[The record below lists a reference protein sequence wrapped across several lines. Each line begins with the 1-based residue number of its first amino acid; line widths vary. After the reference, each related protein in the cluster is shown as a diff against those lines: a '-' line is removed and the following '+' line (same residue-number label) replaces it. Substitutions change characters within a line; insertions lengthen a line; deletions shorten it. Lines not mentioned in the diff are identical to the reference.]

1 MKQPKHIWLFG
12 LLGTMTLLLVP
23 VVLMWPKATSPLDNP
38 WANVPERP
46 AHTEHAD
53 LYEGKT
59 FETGPDVTRACLE
72 CHEDAAHQVA
82 QTVHWTWESKPVEM
96 AGRTEPIT
104 VGKKNSINNFCIGI
118 QSNWSGCTKCH
129 AGYGWSDETF
139 DFSQE
144 ENVDCLICHADSST
158 YAKGTSGLPAEG
170 VDLLAAAK
178 SVNYPTRDNCGTC
191 HFNGGGG
198 NAVKHGDLDESLS
211 NPEGSLDIHMGE
223 LNFQCTDCH
232 QTSDHNISGRAIS
245 VSVDN
250 ANQIYC
256 ADCHNAVP
264 HEDERVN
271 LHLDTVACQTCHIPN
286 TALEDPT
293 KVAWDWSTAGQD
305 TIEDPHFY
313 LKIKGSFI
321 YEGNYQ
327 PEYFWYNG
335 NVSYRYLYG
344 DVIDPTQQTP
354 INTPAGSISDPTA
367 KIWPFKVHYA
377 KQPYDTVNNYLV
389 QPQTVGEYWVNFDWV
404 KAITLGMESI
414 NLPFS
419 GEYGFAETVMYWPQ
433 THMVQP
439 AENTLQCTAC
449 HAESGEGR
457 LNWIAL
463 GYPGDPAEWG
473 GRETQP

>member
-1 MKQPKHIWLFG
+1 M
-12 LLGTMTLLLVP
+12 
-23 VVLMWPKATSPLDNP
+23 
-38 WANVPERP
+38 E
-46 AHTEHAD
+46 
-53 LYEGKT
+53 
-59 FETGPDVTRACLE
+59 
-72 CHEDAAHQVA
+72 
-82 QTVHWTWESKPVEM
+82 TVHWTWESKPVEM
-96 AGRTEPIT
+96 AGRDEPIT
-104 VGKKNSINNFCIGI
+104 IGKKDSPNNFCIGI

-129 AGYGWSDETF
+129 AGYGWEDETF

-144 ENVDCLICHADSST
+144 ENVDCLICHADPTS

-178 SVNYPTRDNCGTC
+178 TVSYPTRDNCGTC

-223 LNFQCTDCH
+223 LDFQCIDCH
-232 QTSDHNISGRAIS
+232 QADDHNIRGRAIS

-256 ADCHNAVP
+256 TDCHNPAP

-271 LHLDTVACQTCHIPN
+271 THLDTLACQTCHIPN
-286 TALEDPT
+286 TALEDST

-305 TIEDPHFY
+305 TAEDPHFY

-321 YEGNYQ
+321 YDGNYQ
-327 PEYFWYNG
+327 PEYYWYNG
-335 NVSYRYLYG
+335 NVSYRYLWG
-344 DVIDPTQQTP
+344 DVLDPTQITSM
-354 INTPAGSISDPTA
+354 NTPAGDIRDPTA

-377 KQPYDTVNNYLV
+377 KQPYDTVYNYLV

-404 KAITLGMESI
+404 KAITLGMEAI

-419 GEYGFAETVMYWPQ
+419 GEYGFAETSMYWPQ
-433 THMVQP
+433 THMVQ
-439 AENTLQCTAC
+439 AADQALQCTAC
-449 HAESGEGR
+449 HAENGEGR
-457 LNWIAL
+457 LDWLAL

-473 GRETQP
+473 SRFDK

>member
-1 MKQPKHIWLFG
+1 MKPQKHIWLFG
-12 LLGTMTLLLVP
+12 LLGTLLILAVP
-23 VVLMWPKATSPLDNP
+23 MVYFWPKSSGSLDDP

-46 AHTEHAD
+46 PHTEHTD
-53 LYEGKT
+53 LYEGLT
-59 FETGPDVTRACLE
+59 LETGPDVTRACLE
-72 CHEDAAHQVA
+72 CHEEAAHQVME
-82 QTVHWTWESKPVEM
+82 TVHWTWESKPVEM
-96 AGRTEPIT
+96 AGRDEPIT
-104 VGKKNSINNFCIGI
+104 IGKKDSPNNFCIGI

-129 AGYGWSDETF
+129 AGYGWEDETF

-144 ENVDCLICHADSST
+144 ENVDCLICHADPTS

-178 SVNYPTRDNCGTC
+178 TVSYPTRDNCGTC

-223 LNFQCTDCH
+223 LDFQCIDCH
-232 QTSDHNISGRAIS
+232 QADDHNIRGRAIS

-256 ADCHNAVP
+256 TDCHNPAP

-271 LHLDTVACQTCHIPN
+271 THLDTLACQTCHIPN
-286 TALEDPT
+286 TALEDST

-305 TIEDPHFY
+305 TAEDPHFY

-321 YEGNYQ
+321 YDGNYQ
-327 PEYFWYNG
+327 PEYYWYNG
-335 NVSYRYLYG
+335 NVSYRYLWG
-344 DVIDPTQQTP
+344 DVLDPTQITSM
-354 INTPAGSISDPTA
+354 NTPAGDIRDPTA

-377 KQPYDTVNNYLV
+377 KQPYDTVYNYLV

-404 KAITLGMESI
+404 KAITLGMEAI

-419 GEYGFAETVMYWPQ
+419 GEYGFAETSMYWPQ
-433 THMVQP
+433 THMVQ
-439 AENTLQCTAC
+439 AADQALQCTAC
-449 HAESGEGR
+449 HAENGEGR
-457 LNWIAL
+457 LDWLAL

-473 GRETQP
+473 SRFDK